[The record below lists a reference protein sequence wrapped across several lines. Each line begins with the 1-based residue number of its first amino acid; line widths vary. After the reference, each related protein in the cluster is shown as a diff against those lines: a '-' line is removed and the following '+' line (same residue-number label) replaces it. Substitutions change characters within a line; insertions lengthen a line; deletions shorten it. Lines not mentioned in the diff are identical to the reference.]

1 MSHESGCMQ
10 PHRGHEQEKHLQHSP
25 CEHTVA
31 PRMWLLDLVDGVPVP
46 RSIPGLP
53 SGTQEYTRTA
63 SRAEAESEV
72 PLRRVGGAQL
82 QSL

>member
-1 MSHESGCMQ
+1 MGKGRLPTNAMRGSPSCMGKGQ
-10 PHRGHEQEKHLQHSP
+10 GSLANEGTLYPDCLQ
-25 CEHTVA
+25 
-31 PRMWLLDLVDGVPVP
+31 VP

-72 PLRRVGGAQL
+72 PLGRVGGAQL